1 MSIRLI
7 LAVLVTATL
16 TGALLGSGAALIII
30 RITN

>member
-7 LAVLVTATL
+7 LAVLITATL
-16 TGALLGSGAALIII
+16 TGGLLGSGAALIII